1 LLVALSLLKL
11 HCAAAAPVATS
22 TQVHAA
28 LAPSQ
33 VCLCAQPRPQFIL
46 AAWCT
51 WCILIVLL
59 LLLLLLLL
67 LRQQEQNN
75 VLRVYN

>member
-33 VCLCAQPRPQFIL
+33 VCLCAQPRVPQFIL

-67 LRQQEQNN
+67 RQQEQDN